1 MESTG
6 EVSQSSLGNQILQ
19 ATVHPDND
27 SQNFNPSAV
36 TRPTPFS
43 PGKEHFLELVIL
55 VLLQHL
61 RVVEATVLLRKMAR
75 TWT

>member
-19 ATVHPDND
+19 AHLDND
-27 SQNFNPSAV
+27 RQNFYPSAF
-36 TRPTPFS
+36 TCPTPSS
-43 PGKEHFLELVIL
+43 PGKEQIPELVIL